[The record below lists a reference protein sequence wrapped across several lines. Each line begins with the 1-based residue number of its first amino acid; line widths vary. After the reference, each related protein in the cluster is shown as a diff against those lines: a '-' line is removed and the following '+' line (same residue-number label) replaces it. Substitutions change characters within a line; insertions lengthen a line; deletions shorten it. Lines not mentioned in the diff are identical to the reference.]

1 MPLHENSQD
10 MELAAE
16 SGGEKIA
23 VSALV
28 CTRNRGDSLTPT
40 VRTILACAGIEEL
53 VILDQSTNEDTAE
66 ALAPFLADPRL
77 RYIHSD
83 TAGLGRA
90 HNLGLAA
97 CRADVVLITDD
108 DCEVPPDWGEK
119 FSAVFTENPRVAM
132 AFCNTRAAPGDWPG
146 GYIPTYERK
155 GDLLLTRLRDRCKE
169 NPIGA
174 GMAVR
179 KSVIQALGGF
189 DELMGPG
196 APITSHEE
204 DDMALRCLL
213 RGHCLFETD
222 RTFVYHFGFRTVE
235 ESKALT
241 FRNYHGT
248 GGGMAK
254 LLKCR
259 QWPILTIAAHIVSAT
274 ILLPLIGSLTRL
286 QKPRVVSRITGFCKG
301 FALALK
307 MPVDSEKLIFSRN

>member
-1 MPLHENSQD
+1 MTPAETSQSASD
-10 MELAAE
+10 SANRP
-16 SGGEKIA
+16 A

-40 VRTILACAGIEEL
+40 VRTILACKEIDEL
-53 VILDQSTNEDTAE
+53 VVLDQSVNEDTAA
-66 ALAPFLADPRL
+66 ALAPFQSDPRL
-77 RYIHSD
+77 RYIRSE

-97 CRADVVLITDD
+97 CRAEVVLITDD
-108 DCEVPPDWGEK
+108 DCEVPPDWGQK

-132 AFCNTRAAPGDWPG
+132 AFCNTRPAPGDWPG
-146 GYIPTYERK
+146 GYIPTFERK
-155 GDLLLTRLRDRCKE
+155 GDLLLTKISDRCKE

-179 KSVIQALGGF
+179 RRVIQELGGF

-196 APITSHEE
+196 APISSHEE
-204 DDMALRCLL
+204 DDMVLRCLL
-213 RGHCLFETD
+213 RGHHIFETD
-222 RTFVYHFGFRTVE
+222 RTFVYHYGFRTVE
-235 ESKALT
+235 ESKMLT

-259 QWPILTIAAHIVSAT
+259 QWPILTIASYIVWAT
-274 ILLPLIGSLTRL
+274 IALPLLRSVARL
-286 QKPRVVSRITGFCKG
+286 QKPRVISRITGFYKG
-301 FALALK
+301 FAQGLK
-307 MPVDSEKLIFSRN
+307 MPTDSEKLIFRMSNNE

>member
-1 MPLHENSQD
+1 M
-10 MELAAE
+10 
-16 SGGEKIA
+16 
-23 VSALV
+23 
-28 CTRNRGDSLTPT
+28 
-40 VRTILACAGIEEL
+40 RTILACAGIDEL
-53 VILDQSTNEDTAE
+53 VILDQSANDDTAN
-66 ALAPFLADPRL
+66 ALTPFLADPRL
-77 RYIHSD
+77 RYIPSE

-119 FSAVFTENPRVAM
+119 FSAVFAENPRVAM
-132 AFCNTRAAPGDWPG
+132 AFCNTRPAPGDWPG
-146 GYIPTYERK
+146 GYIPTYERT
-155 GDLLLTRLRDRCKE
+155 GDLLLTKLRDRFKE

-179 KSVIQALGGF
+179 RSVIQELGGY

-204 DDMALRCLL
+204 DDMVLRCLL
-213 RGHCLFETD
+213 RGYHIFETD
-222 RTFVYHFGFRTVE
+222 RTFVYHYGFRTVE
-235 ESKALT
+235 ESKTLT

-259 QWPILTIAAHIVSAT
+259 QWPIITIAAYIVWAT
-274 ILLPLIGSLTRL
+274 ILLPLLGSLARL
-286 QKPRVVSRITGFCKG
+286 QKPRVVSRVTGFCKG

-307 MPVDSEKLIFSRN
+307 MPVDSTKMTFRRMNDE